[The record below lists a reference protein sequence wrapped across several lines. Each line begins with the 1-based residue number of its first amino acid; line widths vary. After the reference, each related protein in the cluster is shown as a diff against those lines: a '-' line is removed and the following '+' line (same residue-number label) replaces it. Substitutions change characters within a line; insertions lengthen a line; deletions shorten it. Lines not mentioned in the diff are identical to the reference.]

1 MAPLIIIATV
11 LCAVF
16 AWSAVRVA
24 AGAAKGK
31 LAGEWVLWTF
41 TPAPAGE
48 AAAAEPEAS
57 EEDGT
62 AEAAL
67 EIPEQRQLKVQ
78 WRSLGFALA
87 AFSALLAAGCALVVS
102 AALTTYPRNYEHSVW
117 SALSDQYGVHAAVP
131 GQGFEPGVPFPAM
144 VSGKTVTCSV
154 TPPTMVICDDQ
165 VLNPAK

>member
-1 MAPLIIIATV
+1 MAPLIIIAAL

-16 AWSAVRVA
+16 AWSAVLVA
-24 AGAAKGK
+24 VGAAKGK
-31 LAGEWVLWTF
+31 LSGEWVLWTF
-41 TPAPAGE
+41 APSPAGAVP
-48 AAAAEPEAS
+48 AADA
-57 EEDGT
+57 T
-62 AEAAL
+62 AGEGL

-87 AFSALLAAGCALVVS
+87 AVSALLATGCALVVS

-144 VSGKTVTCSV
+144 VAGKTVECSA
-154 TPPTMVICDDQ
+154 TPPTTVVCDGQ
-165 VLNPAK
+165 MLNLAK

>member
-1 MAPLIIIATV
+1 MAPLIIIATL

-16 AWSAVRVA
+16 AWSAVLVA
-24 AGAAKGK
+24 VGAAKGK

-41 TPAPAGE
+41 TPAPAVE
-48 AAAAEPEAS
+48 T
-57 EEDGT
+57 T
-62 AEAAL
+62 AETEAPAADGPAEEGL

-87 AFSALLAAGCALVVS
+87 AVSALLAAGCALMVS

-144 VSGKTVTCSV
+144 VAGKTVACSA
-154 TPPTMVICDDQ
+154 TPPSMVICDGR
-165 VLNPAK
+165 VLDPAK